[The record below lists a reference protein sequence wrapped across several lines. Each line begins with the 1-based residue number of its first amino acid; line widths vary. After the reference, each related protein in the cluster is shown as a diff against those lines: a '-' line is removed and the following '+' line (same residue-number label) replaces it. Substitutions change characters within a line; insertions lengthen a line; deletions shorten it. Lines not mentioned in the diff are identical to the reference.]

1 MIMPFISTVAVQTE
15 RMSSILRPHGSS
27 ASTSPVCVM
36 PGTAEWWL
44 TRPVWFALYI
54 AALLPLIAIFA
65 RYERGMGAAKRET
78 PVPHLRLVIGMI
90 AICTGLAMTAA
101 ISIASPE
108 GVTGVRL
115 WVVALPFVGAALVGF
130 GPVYRWVRG

>member
-1 MIMPFISTVAVQTE
+1 MAPGST
-15 RMSSILRPHGSS
+15 
-27 ASTSPVCVM
+27 
-36 PGTAEWWL
+36 EWWW

-65 RYERGMGAAKRET
+65 RYERGMGAAKRDR
-78 PVPHLRLVIGMI
+78 PVPHLRLVLGMI
-90 AICTGLAMTAA
+90 AICIGLAMTAA
-101 ISIASPE
+101 ISIASPA